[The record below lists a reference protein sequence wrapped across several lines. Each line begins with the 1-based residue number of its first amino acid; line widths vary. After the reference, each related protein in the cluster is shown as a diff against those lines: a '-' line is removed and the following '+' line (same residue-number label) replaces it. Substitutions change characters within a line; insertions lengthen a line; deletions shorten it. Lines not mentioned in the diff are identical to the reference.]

1 MQGFGLVLAI
11 AIMGTAAGVF
21 GATFFY
27 GGRRRLLVIGSGLI
41 VLGLLLLV
49 ALGRYQLR
57 LAVFGEQALGSVTAA
72 QTVRGGSAA
81 TVRFFT
87 AAEEE
92 ISFTGATV
100 GDRDYYDVGDVV
112 TVRYLAG
119 DPHFAEIDSWL
130 SLWRPIVI
138 ALVLSGGLFLGGG
151 LLIGR
156 HRRRM
161 RQG

>member
-1 MQGFGLVLAI
+1 MQGFALGLAI
-11 AIMGTAAGVF
+11 AIMGTAVAVF

-27 GGRRRLLVIGSGLI
+27 GGRRRLLVIGGGLI
-41 VLGLLLLV
+41 VLGLLFLL

-57 LAVFGEQALGSVTAA
+57 LAVFGEQARGTVSAA
-72 QTVRGGSAA
+72 QIVRGGSAA

-87 AAEEE
+87 AAEDE

-100 GDRDYYDVGDVV
+100 SDDDYYSVGQVV
-112 TVRYLAG
+112 TVRYLAAN
-119 DPHFAEIDSWL
+119 PRFAEIESWL

-138 ALVLSGGLFLGGG
+138 SLVLSGALILGGG
-151 LLIGR
+151 LLIR
-156 HRRRM
+156 RDRRRR